1 MPSVFY
7 FIGVSTAGSLSLE
20 LFPLW
25 LATLGLPAAE
35 IRGYDLPLRGP
46 REGYREAVRRIRAE
60 PEAAGALVTA
70 HKLDLAAAAG
80 DMFDSL
86 NPDARLFREVSC
98 IAKRDGMLYG
108 SATDPRSSGLALT
121 HFLPPGYW
129 KEHPQAQALILGA
142 GGAGLALSACLL
154 RDEHGHGVP
163 SLITLADLDP
173 RNLETCREVHAALPR
188 SAELRYRE
196 SGAEGANDRL
206 LEELPAGSLVVN
218 ATGLGKDRPGSPISG
233 RARFPVD
240 GLVWEFNYRGELEFM
255 AQARRQQASRRLTL
269 EDGLV
274 YFIFGW
280 ARGIEEVFG
289 RKLAPEDLGALCRA
303 TYAYLGSPPDRR
315 PCG

>member
-1 MPSVFY
+1 LPFVFY

-25 LATLGLPAAE
+25 LATLGLPPAE
-35 IRGYDLPLRGP
+35 IRGYDLPLRAR
-46 REGYREAVRRIRAE
+46 REAYREAVRLIRGE
-60 PEAAGALVTA
+60 PEALGALVTA

-80 DMFDSL
+80 DMFDGL
-86 NPDARLFREVSC
+86 DPDARLFREVSC
-98 IAKRDGMLYG
+98 IAKRGGRLFA
-108 SATDPRSSGLALT
+108 SAKDPHSSGLALA
-121 HFLPPGYW
+121 HFLPPSYW

-173 RNLETCREVHAALPR
+173 RTLEACREVHAALPR
-188 SAELRYRE
+188 STELRYRE
-196 SGAEGANDRL
+196 SGTELANDRL

-218 ATGLGKDRPGSPISG
+218 ATGLGKDRPGSPLSD
-233 RARFPVD
+233 RALFPSD
-240 GLVWEFNYRGELEFM
+240 GLVWEFNYRGELEFL
-255 AQARRQQASRRLTL
+255 AQARRQQASRRLRL

-280 ARGIEEVFG
+280 ALAIGEVFG
-289 RKLAPEDLGALCRA
+289 RKLAPEDLSALCRA
-303 TYAYLGSPPDRR
+303 TYSYLGSPPDRR